1 MFALLRVLRELV
13 VTRGSSSLLWAV
25 SLRADGS
32 RVFWAKV
39 FLVVVRVTLVLFT
52 RFKAVSI
59 VVFRVG
65 FGMRCCSPAG

>member
-1 MFALLRVLRELV
+1 M
-13 VTRGSSSLLWAV
+13 
-25 SLRADGS
+25 RADGS

-65 FGMRCCSPAG
+65 FGTRCCSPAG